1 MSESIRQQKN
11 PQGLG
16 AGSVPVLF
24 SLRNVQPSIVG
35 GMGKFKTN
43 EAQPNQKES
52 ASSVAFVPSEISATS
67 PVPIKSI
74 TKSNRPYNIAVG
86 LLILALCLLVL
97 RNTQET
103 KSNSKGTIAS
113 SGPQSSPSPQKP
125 IAESKA
131 DVILQPM
138 PKSIVLKP
146 IDLGPSLASLP
157 DSSIINSTAA
167 FPELAKPSNGS
178 DHSPDSIAS
187 QDANES
193 IGNALTGTSNDEQ
206 LLVQAEPPMLLLPS
220 TKPLHSGEI
229 GSASENIDSANAM
242 AQSGIRFPEPRVA
255 ANSTSR
261 QINSAF
267 TDPRQP
273 VAEGFPSSDTNLSV
287 GGSDNAIATSSVIV
301 ETSSPSRTTREL
313 IDVFNRGKQNIPPN
327 TWNAPSLPGSTAQ
340 GIPAS
345 PISSVATVS
354 ENYPTSPNGAFQPNN
369 VNDGRMMSGRPYP
382 PLPKDYPALTIPAY
396 EQNALSG
403 RQGLSNPTPATQLIR
418 QPANGSN
425 RYQSISPQTSP
436 APIPYTPIAPSQSG
450 NSIGYPPGN

>member
-16 AGSVPVLF
+16 TGSVPVLF

-67 PVPIKSI
+67 PAPIKSI

-206 LLVQAEPPMLLLPS
+206 LLVQANPPMLLL
-220 TKPLHSGEI
+220 
-229 GSASENIDSANAM
+229 
-242 AQSGIRFPEPRVA
+242 
-255 ANSTSR
+255 
-261 QINSAF
+261 
-267 TDPRQP
+267 PRQP
-273 VAEGFPSSDTNLSV
+273 VAEGFPSSDTILSV

-313 IDVFNRGKQNIPPN
+313 IDVFNRGKQNSPPN
-327 TWNAPSLPGSTAQ
+327 TWNVPSLPGSTAQ

-345 PISSVATVS
+345 PISSVASVS
-354 ENYPTSPNGAFQPNN
+354 ENYPTSANVTFQPNN